1 MSLSRF
7 IFCLFVAIG
16 TFELGAQTNETIDS
30 LLPLLDKPT
39 KSNGLQINT
48 AIAFEYAELGD
59 YSNSM
64 DYIYSAKSIAEK
76 SGNDS
81 LKALAYFDMGDLYL
95 QWDNYKQSAF
105 YFNKSLLLPN
115 GLDTINRIHAN
126 VMLGIDYSQ
135 IDLDSTAIIY
145 YLTALNLAKEKKLE
159 ASKYY
164 HNIYNNIGL
173 SLMDQGYFDSAR
185 AYHDSSLTIRLA
197 NKNLHGIGQSYNNIG
212 SLKYELG
219 EYDSALYYY
228 DKGLS
233 IRIKGNINWTGIIES
248 QLNIGKS
255 LIELNKHSE
264 AEHILNTAYDTLAST
279 QNISLNLRAL
289 SFLELLYNRKG
300 EFRQALKFNRRYHHL
315 KDSLEIMDRDEE
327 MVKLL
332 SVNKYQVRFIQDSIK
347 QVEEDRTQFI
357 EEEQKRRTRA
367 IVFTTFILIV
377 LFLLSIVALVYR
389 NLQSKKKA
397 ARIISEQKNEVELQ
411 RDIAR
416 EKQRISEEQ
425 KKLVQDQKDLL
436 SDQNREITDS
446 INYAQQIQHA
456 ILPDES
462 KFDELV
468 DEMFLFYKPRS
479 IVAGDFYWIDSID
492 NYHFIAI
499 ADCTGH
505 GVPGALVS
513 VLSYSALNRCVHE
526 FGLKK
531 PDEILDKAR
540 DIIVESLS
548 NKDNRMKD
556 GMDISLLVLDDQ
568 SVLHWS
574 GANNPLWVVKKD
586 TQELIEFK
594 GDNQPVGYYIRS
606 EKFTRHQIQLD
617 EGDTLYMLTDGFQD
631 QFGGEKDKKFGTQR
645 LKKLLIKMK
654 DLGLADQKTEL
665 DRTLKEWMKNNM
677 QIDDIT
683 IFGFRFK

>member
-1 MSLSRF
+1 M
-7 IFCLFVAIG
+7 
-16 TFELGAQTNETIDS
+16 
-30 LLPLLDKPT
+30 
-39 KSNGLQINT
+39 
-48 AIAFEYAELGD
+48 
-59 YSNSM
+59 
-64 DYIYSAKSIAEK
+64 
-76 SGNDS
+76 
-81 LKALAYFDMGDLYL
+81 
-95 QWDNYKQSAF
+95 
-105 YFNKSLLLPN
+105 
-115 GLDTINRIHAN
+115 
-126 VMLGIDYSQ
+126 
-135 IDLDSTAIIY
+135 
-145 YLTALNLAKEKKLE
+145 
-159 ASKYY
+159 
-164 HNIYNNIGL
+164 
-173 SLMDQGYFDSAR
+173 
-185 AYHDSSLTIRLA
+185 
-197 NKNLHGIGQSYNNIG
+197 
-212 SLKYELG
+212 
-219 EYDSALYYY
+219 
-228 DKGLS
+228 
-233 IRIKGNINWTGIIES
+233 
-248 QLNIGKS
+248 
-255 LIELNKHSE
+255 
-264 AEHILNTAYDTLAST
+264 
-279 QNISLNLRAL
+279 
-289 SFLELLYNRKG
+289 
-300 EFRQALKFNRRYHHL
+300 
-315 KDSLEIMDRDEE
+315 
-327 MVKLL
+327 
-332 SVNKYQVRFIQDSIK
+332 
-347 QVEEDRTQFI
+347 
-357 EEEQKRRTRA
+357 
-367 IVFTTFILIV
+367 IVI
-377 LFLLSIVALVYR
+377 FLLSIVALVYR

-446 INYAQQIQHA
+446 INYAQQIQRA

-492 NYHFIAI
+492 NYHFVAI

-574 GANNPLWVVKKD
+574 GANNPLWVVKKN
-586 TQELIEFK
+586 TQELIEYK
-594 GDNQPVGYYIRS
+594 GDNQPVGYYIRP
-606 EKFTRHQIQLD
+606 EKFTGHLIQLD
-617 EGDTLYMLTDGFQD
+617 DGDTFYMLTDGFQD
-631 QFGGEKDKKFGTQR
+631 QFGGERDKKFGTKR
-645 LKKLLIKMK
+645 LKKLLINMQH
-654 DLGLADQKTEL
+654 LSLTDQKTEL

-683 IFGFRFK
+683 ILGFRFK